1 MLTLTSSVLLTFTG
15 YSQQFGFR
23 MFRGMRV
30 QFTAILQVALLDRRD
45 VQAHFD
51 PPTDISWGVVT
62 QIGSQL
68 IFRI

>member
-1 MLTLTSSVLLTFTG
+1 MLTLTSMCFINIHGIQPT
-15 YSQQFGFR
+15 
-23 MFRGMRV
+23 RV